1 MCYDL
6 AYYTEGQRL
15 YKDWLVYITML
26 HASIYFVIYKMTPF
40 LTGTEERAHRT
51 D

>member
-26 HASIYFVIYKMTPF
+26 DASIYLLYIK
-40 LTGTEERAHRT
+40 
-51 D
+51 